1 MKSPREGVKAARS
14 LPGSLPQEA
23 RIRVARGLGA
33 PRLAAIGLGAVGAST
48 YFILG
53 VVAKHALGLTP
64 VVFLLATVFFVIT
77 TMTYLEGNS
86 IHPERG
92 GASTL
97 ARYAFDE
104 LWSFVAG
111 WAVLLDYLIVM
122 AIGGFVI
129 SQYLGAF
136 WGDAAHF
143 PANDVVATAAI
154 GFVVWSNIRGP
165 TARRYRRVIQVGLVN
180 LALMV
185 VIIAVGLATQFH
197 PGRVVDSVQLGTSP
211 EWGDVWFAAVLTTVA
226 FLGIEAA
233 SGLASE
239 IQVASRALRRL
250 AAFAASVPVIVLVG
264 ISSVAVMAV
273 PIENGTTA
281 LGHAYVNAPLLG
293 VVSSYHPSWLMHAL
307 RYSLGA
313 MGAIVLLQAVN
324 GTMLGLSRLTYSLAT
339 NRQIPSLVG
348 RLHSKR
354 STPYV
359 AVSLAGAISLGLAF
373 STSVQFLAGIFAF
386 GATLAFTIAHLSVI
400 AMRYREPDARRAFR
414 IPLSVPFRGGSLP
427 LPALLGAI
435 GSFAAW
441 GSVLVLHRGARTV
454 GGLWMLA
461 GLVLYVTY
469 RLSQDKPLRKRF
481 TIPEEGLQEVEEMEY
496 GSILVPVF
504 GSPLD
509 DDIVG
514 TAGRLAAEDSE
525 DGEGGAVIEAL
536 YVVEVPMS
544 LPLDARVPDEEIAAA
559 KRAVARAKEVGEEY
573 EGVVVATAMVRARG
587 WRGNLSRP
595 GGGAWRPSCWPPR
608 SRPACAAASSSAG
621 AAGPGTGPWGDHPL
635 RAREGPLPG
644 GADGAARGGGGNA
657 GGRRALAPHRRSA
670 DAEPAPAPV

>member
-1 MKSPREGVKAARS
+1 
-14 LPGSLPQEA
+14 
-23 RIRVARGLGA
+23 VARGLGA
-33 PRLAAIGLGAVGAST
+33 PRLAAIGLGAVGASI
-48 YFILG
+48 YFTLG

-64 VVFLLATVFFVIT
+64 VVFLIGTVFFAVT

-97 ARYAFDE
+97 ARYGFDE

-197 PGRVVDSVQLGTSP
+197 PGRVIDSVQLGTSP

-324 GTMLGLSRLTYSLAT
+324 GTMLGLSRLSYSLAT
-339 NRQIPSLVG
+339 NRQIPSLLG
-348 RLHSKR
+348 RLHARR

-544 LPLDARVPDEEIAAA
+544 LPLDARVPDEEITAA

-573 EGVVVATAMVRARG
+573 EGVVVATAMVRAR
-587 WRGNLSRP
+587 
-595 GGGAWRPSCWPPR
+595 
-608 SRPACAAASSSAG
+608 
-621 AAGPGTGPWGDHPL
+621 AAGEAIVSEARRRGVEAIVLAAEKPTSVRGGKLLGGRGGPRDRSVGETTRYVLEKAPCRVVLTAPPAGEEGT
-635 RAREGPLPG
+635 REGV
-644 GADGAARGGGGNA
+644 
-657 GGRRALAPHRRSA
+657 AP
-670 DAEPAPAPV
+670 